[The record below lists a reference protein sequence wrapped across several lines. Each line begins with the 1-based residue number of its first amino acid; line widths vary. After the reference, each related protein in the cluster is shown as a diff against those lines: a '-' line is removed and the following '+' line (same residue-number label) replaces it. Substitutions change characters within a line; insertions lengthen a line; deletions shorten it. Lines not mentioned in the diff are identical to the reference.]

1 LALGKKCNLNSTN
14 LKRLSTVTYNKLPE
28 LLEKKVQ
35 KKEDK
40 FLKNRKGKYRF
51 VKRRK
56 TTDTGHR
63 SDSSESTP
71 SVQRANINERV
82 ARLLTAVT
90 KLERDNII
98 IDMEEE
104 NIHME
109 EDNIRTY
116 SKRPYQSV
124 KKLETTDADS
134 SESAPSAVVQR
145 ANINERVA
153 RLLST
158 VTKSERD
165 NIDIE
170 ADNIDMEEDN
180 IDMEED
186 NIDSKQ
192 STWSSGW
199 SDSISSSERVVDIDR
214 VARLLEDISKL
225 EGDNIGMEEDNTE
238 MEEDNIGTY
247 RKKPYQS
254 VKRPETT
261 DTEQII
267 DSSDSVTSAVVQ
279 RANFNERVVRM
290 LTTLPKFEG
299 DDIETEEDNIGT
311 YSKRPYQSVKR
322 PETTDTDSSGSN
334 MERVSRWV
342 AHVHKDQ
349 GDNIQMKEG
358 NILKSR
364 KRKYRCVKRPEIKD
378 TEQSSDPSESTSSSV
393 NGQEL
398 NDAMERVARW
408 IMTTPKFEGENMSGD
423 EDMPR
428 CAYLCMNCIIL

>member
-1 LALGKKCNLNSTN
+1 
-14 LKRLSTVTYNKLPE
+14 
-28 LLEKKVQ
+28 
-35 KKEDK
+35 
-40 FLKNRKGKYRF
+40 
-51 VKRRK
+51 
-56 TTDTGHR
+56 
-63 SDSSESTP
+63 
-71 SVQRANINERV
+71 
-82 ARLLTAVT
+82 
-90 KLERDNII
+90 
-98 IDMEEE
+98 M
-104 NIHME
+104 
-109 EDNIRTY
+109 
-116 SKRPYQSV
+116 
-124 KKLETTDADS
+124 
-134 SESAPSAVVQR
+134 
-145 ANINERVA
+145 
-153 RLLST
+153 LST

-170 ADNIDMEEDN
+170 ADN

-214 VARLLEDISKL
+214 IARLLEDISKL

-311 YSKRPYQSVKR
+311 YSKRPYQSVKS

-364 KRKYRCVKRPEIKD
+364 KRKYRCVKRPETKD

-398 NDAMERVARW
+398 IDAMERVARW
-408 IMTTPKFEGENMSGD
+408 ILTTPKFEGENMSGD